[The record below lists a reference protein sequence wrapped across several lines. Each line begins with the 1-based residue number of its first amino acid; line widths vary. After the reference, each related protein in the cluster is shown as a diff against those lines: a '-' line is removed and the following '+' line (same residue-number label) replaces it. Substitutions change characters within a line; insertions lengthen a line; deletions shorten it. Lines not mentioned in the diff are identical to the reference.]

1 MRRAGRGR
9 AAALLLLAAA
19 PAGAEQGA
27 AAAPRAASARALA
40 DDAAERAVAAAL
52 RDRAGGWI
60 GRVYAERGYRPL
72 WAAGGRL
79 GPAADALLDDL
90 ETSTLDG
97 LDSSYGAR
105 ELRAQLAAA
114 RQRGDADGVARVE
127 LALSKA
133 FTRYVRDQRRAR
145 DVGMIWA
152 DPSLKPK
159 RLKPEA
165 VLRAAAFPRS
175 FNDYV
180 AGMEWMSPHYVRL
193 RELVA
198 RARRDGVAPA
208 DEQRLRRNLE
218 RARLLPGPWTRHIVV
233 DASSGRL
240 WYYEAGRQVGTMK
253 VVVGARETQ
262 TPLLAGVV
270 QWAIV
275 NPYWNV
281 PTYLARKSVAPK
293 VLAGRSL
300 ASLRMEALSDWSAAA
315 RPLPAGAID
324 WHAIAAGTREI
335 RLRELPGRGNSMGRV
350 KFLFPNDE
358 GIYLHDTPDRELLDR
373 DDRHLS
379 NGCIRLEK
387 APVLARWLT
396 GRPLPASTRN
406 PEQAVALQVPVP
418 VYLTYLTATESK
430 ARVAFRDDIYGRD
443 AARS

>member
-1 MRRAGRGR
+1 VASPTAPAR
-9 AAALLLLAAA
+9 AAASD
-19 PAGAEQGA
+19 G
-27 AAAPRAASARALA
+27 
-40 DDAAERAVAAAL
+40 AERAIAAAL

-60 GRVYAERGYRPL
+60 ARVYAERGYRPL

-90 ETSTLDG
+90 DSAALDG
-97 LDSSYGAR
+97 LGSSYGAR
-105 ELRAQLAAA
+105 DLRGQLARA
-114 RQRGDADGVARVE
+114 RQGGDADSVARVE
-127 LALSKA
+127 LALSKT
-133 FTRYVRDQRRAR
+133 FTRYVRDQRRPR
-145 DVGMIWA
+145 EVGMIWA
-152 DPSLKPK
+152 DASLKPR

-165 VLRAAAFPRS
+165 VLRAASFPLS
-175 FNDYV
+175 FADYV
-180 AGMEWMSPHYVRL
+180 VGMGWMSPHYVRL
-193 RELVA
+193 RSLVE
-198 RARRDGVAPA
+198 RARHDGATPA

-240 WYYEAGRQVGTMK
+240 WYYEAGRQAGTMK

-315 RPLPAGAID
+315 RPLPASAID
-324 WHAIAAGTREI
+324 WRAVAAGTREI

-379 NGCIRLEK
+379 NGCIRLEN
-387 APVLARWLT
+387 APLLARWLT
-396 GRPLPASTRN
+396 GRALPAASRS

-430 ARVAFRDDIYGRD
+430 ARVSFRDDIYGRD
-443 AARS
+443 AAGD

>member
-1 MRRAGRGR
+1 MARGR
-9 AAALLLLAAA
+9 AALLLLAAA
-19 PAGAEQGA
+19 APAGAAARAPAERAAPARA
-27 AAAPRAASARALA
+27 AAS
-40 DDAAERAVAAAL
+40 DTAERAVAAVL

-72 WAAGGRL
+72 WAGGGRL

-90 ETSTLDG
+90 DTAALDG
-97 LDSSYGAR
+97 LGSTYDAR
-105 ELRAQLAAA
+105 ELREQLGQA
-114 RQRGDADGVARVE
+114 RQRGDADSVARAE

-133 FTRYVRDQRRAR
+133 FTRYVRDQRRPR
-145 DVGMIWA
+145 EVGMIWA
-152 DPSLKPK
+152 DPALKP
-159 RLKPEA
+159 RRPRPEA
-165 VLRAAAFPRS
+165 VLRAASFPRS
-175 FNDYV
+175 FEDYV

-193 RELVA
+193 RGLVA
-198 RARRDGVAPA
+198 RARRDGLAA
-208 DEQRLRRNLE
+208 GEELRLRRNLE

-240 WYYEAGRQVGTMK
+240 WYYEAGRQAGTMK

-300 ASLRMEALSDWSAAA
+300 TALRMEALSDWSATA
-315 RPLPAGAID
+315 RPLPAAAID
-324 WHAIAAGTREI
+324 WHAVAAGTREI

-387 APVLARWLT
+387 APVLARWLI
-396 GRPLPASTRN
+396 GRPLPASTRD

-443 AARS
+443 AAGG